1 MYKNCVIDINSKA
14 NSKPNQVDS
23 VWRLAKTLS
32 VEEKAELIERLVD
45 QESGLIVLSAT
56 THLADYILAQMS
68 LLSSEGLLYVF
79 RKVAAQLS
87 SKGNGL

>member
-1 MYKNCVIDINSKA
+1 MYKNCVIDINSK
-14 NSKPNQVDS
+14 PNKVDS
-23 VWRLAKTLS
+23 VWRLAETLS
-32 VEEKAELIERLVD
+32 VEEKAELIERLLD